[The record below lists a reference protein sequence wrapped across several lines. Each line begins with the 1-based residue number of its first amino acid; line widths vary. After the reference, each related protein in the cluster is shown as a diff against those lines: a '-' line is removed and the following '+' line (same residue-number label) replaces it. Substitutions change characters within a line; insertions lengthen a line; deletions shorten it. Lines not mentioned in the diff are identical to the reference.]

1 MCTGYLLVS
10 PPFTCQFLVCVSVF
24 FFFSTS
30 LSSSLGESENVV
42 PTSVTCFG
50 LVAMINH
57 RQIVKEIRKLS
68 HFHCTSRAIIEFQ
81 LLLLLSALCMN
92 LCMQRASV
100 CVCCSCCLNLRKFI
114 KVTIIYNSL
123 RLPCA
128 NLQFAISGEGSSSKT
143 GE

>member
-1 MCTGYLLVS
+1 MCVRL
-10 PPFTCQFLVCVSVF
+10 

-57 RQIVKEIRKLS
+57 RRIVKEIRKLS

-81 LLLLLSALCMN
+81 LLLLLFALCMN

-100 CVCCSCCLNLRKFI
+100 CVSMCVCCSCCLNLRKFI